1 MITSKDFETATS
13 FSCGSAQSNAEQPKE
28 TTLVAA
34 MGELASGNL
43 ATRTTKQVDKIPPLR
58 QGGR

>member
-13 FSCGSAQSNAEQPKE
+13 FSCGSAQANTEKPKE
-28 TTLVAA
+28 TTLIAV
-34 MGELASGNL
+34 MEELTTGNHGVQT
-43 ATRTTKQVDKIPPLR
+43 AKQSDKMPPLR

>member
-13 FSCGSAQSNAEQPKE
+13 FSCGSAQANTEKPKE

-34 MGELASGNL
+34 MGELTSDNSA
-43 ATRTTKQVDKIPPLR
+43 RTMKQSDKIPPMR

>member
-13 FSCGSAQSNAEQPKE
+13 FSCGSAQANTEKPKE

-34 MGELASGNL
+34 MGELTSSNST
-43 ATRTTKQVDKIPPLR
+43 TRTSKQSDKIPPMR